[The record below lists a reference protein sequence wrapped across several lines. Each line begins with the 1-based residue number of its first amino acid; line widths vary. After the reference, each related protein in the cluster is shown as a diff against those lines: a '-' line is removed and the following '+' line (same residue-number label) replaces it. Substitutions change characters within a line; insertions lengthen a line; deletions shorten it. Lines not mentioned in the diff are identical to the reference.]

1 MHAFCRFQKTKR
13 RYKCKTISELRS
25 VFFLF
30 EWNEKKSIM
39 MGELI

>member
-1 MHAFCRFQKTKR
+1 MHFVASRKLNDDTSVKR
-13 RYKCKTISELRS
+13 LVSFRS

-39 MGELI
+39 MCELI